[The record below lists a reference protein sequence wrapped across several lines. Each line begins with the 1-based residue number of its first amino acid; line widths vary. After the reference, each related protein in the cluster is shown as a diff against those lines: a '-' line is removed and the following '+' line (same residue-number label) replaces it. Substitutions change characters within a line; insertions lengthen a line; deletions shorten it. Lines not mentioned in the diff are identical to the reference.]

1 MLASAKEGIAAQ
13 GRRNDDGNR
22 CTQAYWGGEALPMN
36 GVLDDPTPG
45 GC

>member
-22 CTQAYWGGEALPMN
+22 CTQAYWGVKLSR
-36 GVLDDPTPG
+36 
-45 GC
+45 